1 MRQMIILKAGWT
13 AIFYMDSQLDVNRK
27 TSEQPSEEEE
37 VAIRS
42 KASIYALLNRPSPP
56 F

>member
-1 MRQMIILKAGWT
+1 MIILKASG
-13 AIFYMDSQLDVNRK
+13 ALISCMNPELDVKSKAR
-27 TSEQPSEEEE
+27 EQPSEEEKA
-37 VAIRS
+37 AIRA

>member
-1 MRQMIILKAGWT
+1 MGCMIMLKASRT
-13 AIFYMDSQLDVNRK
+13 MVFYMISELDVKSK
-27 TSEQPSEEEE
+27 TREQPSEEEKAA
-37 VAIRS
+37 VRA